1 MKKILILFVHP
12 ALQNSRVNSALTT
25 GINEI
30 SNVTFHD
37 LYQAYPEFD
46 IDVIKEQKLL
56 LEHEVVIFHYP
67 FFWYSAPSILKEWQ
81 DLVLE
86 HGWAYGRDGNALSGK
101 LFLNIITTGG
111 RKSAY
116 NSSGYNNFS
125 MRQLLA
131 PLEQTANLCKMQFL
145 PPYIIHGTH
154 SITND
159 EIVQHR
165 SNYFSILKAIINDE
179 INWDRLKT
187 AEYFNNYIK

>member
-1 MKKILILFVHP
+1 MKKILILFAHP
-12 ALQNSRVNSALTT
+12 ALQNSRVNSALIT